1 MVWNW
6 VSAPSLSGGASLH
19 ADNQGHC
26 KGYCVKKTFQLAIEG
41 KNRDRVLD
49 AAKHEIRKYVKR
61 ERQKPLPEGADLWD
75 FDWRLG
81 GSKET
86 VADLAYAEVMTQI
99 DALAKDGAA
108 SFYIEVV
115 AKPGQRKAR
124 ADVASTEDGA
134 AT

>member
-1 MVWNW
+1 M
-6 VSAPSLSGGASLH
+6 
-19 ADNQGHC
+19 
-26 KGYCVKKTFQLAIEG
+26 KKTFQLAIEG

-61 ERQKPLPEGADLWD
+61 ERQKPLPDGADLWD

-81 GSKET
+81 GSKDT
-86 VADLAYAEVMTQI
+86 AADLAYAEVMTQI
-99 DALAKDGAA
+99 DTLAKDGAA

-124 ADVASTEDGA
+124 ADVAA
-134 AT
+134 ADEAVADY

>member
-1 MVWNW
+1 M
-6 VSAPSLSGGASLH
+6 
-19 ADNQGHC
+19 
-26 KGYCVKKTFQLAIEG
+26 KKTFQLAIEG

-49 AAKHEIRKYVKR
+49 AAKHDIRKYVKR

-81 GSKET
+81 GIKET
-86 VADLAYAEVMTQI
+86 AADLPYAEVMAQI

-115 AKPGQRKAR
+115 AKPGQRKAKASSAA
-124 ADVASTEDGA
+124 ADKVATDY
-134 AT
+134 

>member
-1 MVWNW
+1 M
-6 VSAPSLSGGASLH
+6 SAPSLSGGASLH

-61 ERQKPLPEGADLWD
+61 ERQKPLPEGAGLWD

-86 VADLAYAEVMTQI
+86 AADLAYAEVMTQI
-99 DALAKDGAA
+99 DRC
-108 SFYIEVV
+108 S
-115 AKPGQRKAR
+115 GQRRCRLVLHRSGSQAR
-124 ADVASTEDGA
+124 AAQGQGKLCRSR
-134 AT
+134 